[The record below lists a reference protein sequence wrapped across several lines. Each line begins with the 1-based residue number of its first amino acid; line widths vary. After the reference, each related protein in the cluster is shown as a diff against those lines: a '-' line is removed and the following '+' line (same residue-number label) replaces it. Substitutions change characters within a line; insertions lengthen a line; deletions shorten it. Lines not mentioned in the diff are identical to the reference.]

1 MDSNPSPAMLAS
13 ANESPPLVADGD
25 YSMLDLIFVAIG
37 IAGLAY
43 LAFYYRRR

>member
-1 MDSNPSPAMLAS
+1 MRTAGRELART
-13 ANESPPLVADGD
+13 E

>member
-1 MDSNPSPAMLAS
+1 ML
-13 ANESPPLVADGD
+13 
-25 YSMLDLIFVAIG
+25 YLIFVAIG